1 MSKEIFW
8 LALTLGLTA
17 LFALPY
23 VLDRMAVRGLART
36 LGNPAADDKPQSA
49 WAQRAQRAHAN
60 ATENMVL
67 FAPAALAVH
76 VAARGDA
83 LTAGACAVYFFARLA
98 HYLVY
103 TLGIPLART
112 LAWAAGWGATLV
124 LIARLLG
131 WL

>member
-1 MSKEIFW
+1 MSKEMFW

-23 VLDRMAVRGLART
+23 VLDRLRVRGLART
-36 LGNPAADDKPQSA
+36 LGNARPDDAAQSA

-60 ATENMVL
+60 ATENLVV
-67 FAPAALAVH
+67 FAPAVLGIQLLE
-76 VAARGDA
+76 RGDS
-83 LTAGACAVYFFARLA
+83 LTAGACVVYFFARLV
-98 HYLVY
+98 HYAVY

-112 LAWAAGWGATLV
+112 LAWSAGWGATLV
-124 LIARLLG
+124 LVARLLG